1 MGADT
6 RFVDALENR
15 IKLSIHTFAP
25 ARVVRYYESTK
36 EADLEIL
43 FMSADKNGLLSKYPM
58 IVKAPVLGMRF
69 KTKSSYSASVSGLID
84 SLGGSVNGS
93 NANIFPKEEIEY
105 IPFLKPG
112 DVVFVAFAERAI
124 DNLQKQPFDPQFRR
138 THDLRDAVVLG
149 VWDI

>member
-6 RFVDALENR
+6 RFVDALEKR
-15 IKLSIHTFAP
+15 IKLSLHTFAP
-25 ARVVRYYESTK
+25 ARVVKYYSTTK

-43 FMSADKNGLLSKYPM
+43 FMSADKGGALSKYPL
-58 IVKAPVLGMRF
+58 IVKAPVLKHVG
-69 KTKSSYSASVSGLID
+69 VI
-84 SLGGSVNGS
+84 
-93 NANIFPKEEIEY
+93 NA
-105 IPFLKPG
+105 G

-149 VWDI
+149 VWEGA